1 MTGTEVNKGRHDN
14 KGPFMFYKEFIR
26 SYSIVLG
33 MLKEFKRVSTQ
44 SDLYS
49 RKVIL
54 EKEKGE

>member
-1 MTGTEVNKGRHDN
+1 
-14 KGPFMFYKEFIR
+14 MFYKELSR

-33 MLKEFKRVSTQ
+33 MLKEFKRVTTQ

-54 EKEKGE
+54 EKEKGD